1 MLRLVRAVNQPVK
14 SWNLLMRSMTAPF
27 STQPATLE
35 TNNRVVAVEEKEE
48 AVNHIDSHGRVYA
61 TGRRK
66 TSSARVWIKPG
77 EVCAKK
83 KLFI

>member
-14 SWNLLMRSMTAPF
+14 SWNLLMRSTMTAPF
-27 STQPATLE
+27 STQPATSE
-35 TNNRVVAVEEKEE
+35 TNRVVVEEKEE

-83 KLFI
+83 KFL